1 MVNVMVSSNIVKIAV
16 CDDLIEERQKIVE
29 LLNQYADSN
38 EYSILISEYA
48 SGEEL
53 LKSDLA
59 SFNLIVLDI
68 FMNEL
73 NGIETARKIMES
85 NLGISIIFCS
95 TSNEFAQESYDVE
108 ALRYLTKPIIKEK
121 FYQTLDKYFYTKTAL
136 RMLTFKQNRI
146 DESIYLS
153 DVLWIEAGDHKSI
166 IHTKNGDITT
176 STIFKQFQMELE
188 DADFIKP
195 IRFALVSLEAIAVL
209 PTDEIKLIDG
219 TRIGIS
225 RDMRKEVRRAYT
237 DYKMKKLLKKG
248 GIL

>member
-1 MVNVMVSSNIVKIAV
+1 
-16 CDDLIEERQKIVE
+16 
-29 LLNQYADSN
+29 
-38 EYSILISEYA
+38 
-48 SGEEL
+48 
-53 LKSDLA
+53 
-59 SFNLIVLDI
+59 
-68 FMNEL
+68 
-73 NGIETARKIMES
+73 
-85 NLGISIIFCS
+85 
-95 TSNEFAQESYDVE
+95 
-108 ALRYLTKPIIKEK
+108 
-121 FYQTLDKYFYTKTAL
+121 
-136 RMLTFKQNRI
+136 MLTFKQNRI